1 MTLMPHI
8 ISSNNSVKNGDSPH
22 PSPPRPLASR
32 QRVTVAIPTP
42 LVERLRN
49 AVYWTGHQTLVQI
62 VVDSLEETLAAMEH
76 ANGGPFPGR
85 LAPLK
90 SGRRSRKRPPPHLIA
105 TDSPS
110 GACVTG

>member
-1 MTLMPHI
+1 MPDI
-8 ISSNNSVKNGDSPH
+8 NSSTNGAKNGEIPQ
-22 PSPPRPLASR
+22 PSLPRTLVSR
-32 QRVTVAIPTP
+32 QRVTVALPTP

-62 VVDSLEETLAAMEH
+62 IVDSLEDTLTAMEH

-90 SGRRSRKRPPPHLIA
+90 SGRRPRNPPPSHLIA
-105 TDSPS
+105 TDLHPEH
-110 GACVTG
+110 A